1 MYEMAWMK
9 WQTVQRIVTTIVI
22 IWIEKKGNF
31 LNALPRCQGNN
42 AKTHRQV
49 TMVKTFQA
57 YLPNKC
63 HRTYSCVHCR
73 AHLANHDELISKVRS
88 SILFLS
94 QLKAWS
100 ISIMTMSKSGF
111 EVLGFQKKLN
121 KKLFQDFQ
129 IKNSMT
135 LFFVNVINMFTIL
148 DVRCFH
154 GQTFHTN
161 FIIFLVEFHLL
172 CSQTLS
178 IHAFEEYSLSSEK
191 PNII

>member
-22 IWIEKKGNF
+22 IWIEKKGKF
-31 LNALPRCQGNN
+31 LNALPRCQSNK
-42 AKTHRQV
+42 AKILRQV

-148 DVRCFH
+148 DVRWFH

-161 FIIFLVEFHLL
+161 
-172 CSQTLS
+172 S
-178 IHAFEEYSLSSEK
+178 
-191 PNII
+191 